1 MPENK
6 EKIVKFSRIL
16 IILGI
21 ICVAGLLLFYG
32 VKLQAQNKDGN
43 IATKIDGKNINIE
56 DIKANLA
63 NRSQRE
69 NIDTEDRQQAS
80 RWGGQTRSR
89 NNDSDENS
97 SFYQVIIDNS
107 LFRPLGWRPPNKE
120 PEYTFIATVVDPDG
134 TAKSEASLIEKRSNR
149 FYTGYIG
156 DEVGGAIIKEI
167 KEKEIILD
175 KDGETITLR
184 RGNVQFLSKGGSDRG
199 SSRENRNESDDDNN
213 REANEERN
221 NRNREASERERNRS
235 EWAARASEMRRRFQS
250 ASAEERRRMI
260 EQFRQRSGGRG
271 RRGSR

>member
-1 MPENK
+1 M
-6 EKIVKFSRIL
+6 KFSRIL

-56 DIKANLA
+56 NIKANLENLRQRS
-63 NRSQRE
+63 NRGSE
-69 NIDTEDRQQAS
+69 NRQQAS
-80 RWGGQTRSR
+80 GRGGQARSR
-89 NNDSDENS
+89 NNNSDGN

-120 PEYTFIATVVDPDG
+120 PEYSFISTTVDTNG
-134 TAKSEASLIEKRSNR
+134 TKKSEAYVLEKRSNR
-149 FYTGYIG
+149 LYNGNIG

-184 RGNVQFLSKGGSDRG
+184 LENLQFLSKGGSSRG
-199 SSRENRNESDDDNN
+199 SSRENRDESEDNK
-213 REANEERN
+213 EANEDRN
-221 NRNREASERERNRS
+221 NNRDREAAAERNRR
-235 EWAARASEMRRRFQS
+235 EMAARASEMRRRFQS
-250 ASAEERRRMI
+250 ASSEERMRMI
-260 EQFRQRSGGRG
+260 QQFRERGGRS

>member
-1 MPENK
+1 M
-6 EKIVKFSRIL
+6 KFSRIL

-32 VKLQAQNKDGN
+32 VKLQAQSKDGN

-56 DIKANLA
+56 NIKANLE
-63 NRSQRE
+63 NLRQRPDRGSE
-69 NIDTEDRQQAS
+69 NRQQAS

-89 NNDSDENS
+89 NSNSDGNS

-120 PEYTFIATVVDPDG
+120 PEYSFIWTKVDING
-134 TAKSEASLIEKRSNR
+134 TKKSEASVLEKRSNR
-149 FYTGYIG
+149 SYTGNIG

-184 RGNVQFLSKGGSDRG
+184 RGNLQFLSKGGSSREG
-199 SSRENRNESDDDNN
+199 SRENRNESEDNN
-213 REANEERN
+213 EANEERN
-221 NRNREASERERNRS
+221 NNRDREASERERNRR
-235 EWAARASEMRRRFQS
+235 EMEARASEMRRRFQS
-250 ASAEERRRMI
+250 ASSEERMRMI
-260 EQFRQRSGGRG
+260 QQFRERGGGGRG

>member
-6 EKIVKFSRIL
+6 ENIVKISRIL

-21 ICVAGLLLFYG
+21 ISVSGLLLFYG

-63 NRSQRE
+63 NRSQRQ
-69 NIDTEDRQQAS
+69 NRGTEDRQQAS
-80 RWGGQTRSR
+80 RWGGQSRTR
-89 NNDSDENS
+89 NNDSGENS

-120 PEYTFIATVVDPDG
+120 PQYSFVHTSISTNG
-134 TAKSEASLIEKRSNR
+134 TKKSEASVLEKRSNR
-149 FYTGYIG
+149 TYTGSVG

-184 RGNVQFLSKGGSDRG
+184 RGNLQFLSKGSSNRG
-199 SSRENRNESDDDNN
+199 SSRGNRNESEENK
-213 REANEERN
+213 EANEERN
-221 NRNREASERERNRS
+221 NNRDREAAERERNRR
-235 EWAARASEMRRRFQS
+235 EMEARASEMRRRFQS
-250 ASAEERRRMI
+250 ASSEQRMRMMQ
-260 EQFRQRSGGRG
+260 QFRERAGSRG
-271 RRGSR
+271 RRGGR